1 MHLHFERSWSS
12 RTDCS
17 VLSLTWM
24 GKVPDELP
32 EEDGWRLNRVNY
44 YQDGWLASG
53 NARGIVGVTFTT
65 CHCRKTAEH
74 PQRTNYNLRGHRS
87 EVTLVKW
94 NEPYQKLASCDSS
107 GVIFVWIKYEGRWS
121 IELIND
127 RNTQVTDFA
136 WSHDGR
142 MALICYRD
150 GFVLVGSVAGQRYW
164 SSTLHLDRAAVLCGI
179 WTPDDH
185 QVLFGTSN
193 GQILVNDMHGEL
205 VAQVTLNEDAAI
217 VAMAWSCEK
226 FKMEEADDD
235 NRTAA
240 ASSGDASSVPPAQAP
255 ESKISVLAVCFSN
268 GAIHVMKNYDDIS
281 PTIINTGLK
290 DIKVEWSNSGEV
302 LAVAGVDSESTDG
315 DCRNRI
321 HFYTDAGLLRFVAAI
336 PYTQSPVTALTW
348 GHNDKRLFVAT
359 GSVIHIGWVTRRMAS
374 LQLLSRLTLHRA
386 LRDEAAVH
394 TLPLPRRL
402 RALVANLFG
411 QTVKCYL
418 PEAHQL
424 REFVSR
430 PHHVRLHCTM
440 VRHDTEDLVSGS
452 ATYTLF
458 LEYLGGLVPL
468 LKGKRASKLRPE
480 FVIFDPEQPA
490 GQAGNGRQG
499 SSYGRSSPG
508 LSADSGTMS
517 TNLRDATVAAALTS
531 DSDADEGCASSPGR
545 RRRAARNAAAADA
558 ALAGDGISLSSRGGC
573 GGAARRELLYTDE
586 LPERE
591 KIVAVTSNLWG
602 TKFKVLGLAR
612 WLPATLGTVTYRTSL
627 LHLQPRQMTLLIKEL
642 QGPQPPTTSASAA
655 ASSSSSSSSRS
666 LVLHNGTT
674 AAAAGSAAGSA
685 AQVVAGFSEDE
696 DDDMCDPVAS
706 EESAAPIAPMTPK
719 KRCGMGRSPGL
730 PDPETGVLPADGD
743 QAVACC
749 AGRGG
754 CGDEE
759 FLTLE
764 TTAETGVQHL
774 ALRQAGRRPQGTT
787 MSLHADALPGTSSSA
802 CQEEAASPSKK
813 PQAELRPESRPGLR
827 RGGGESAPHR
837 SGAGPGAAGVR
848 HLLDPVPRWADK
860 AAELKYID
868 DEQPDEGVVGDVA
881 SVLLLSH
888 HRNRSSI
895 GPPNADFLVGDP
907 RSRGCDARRLTL
919 RSGSPAPQQQQS
931 AHGVAQAS
939 SSSTGSRGCDDAAE
953 VARALLAE
961 KLQHR
966 HNEEPAC
973 VCEASQNSSPATARK
988 QRFVEENPFVC
999 TTTSA
1004 DCGGASLAIHAA
1016 GSSRGTAPGNSLSP
1030 QPALCSGASEDEGN
1044 RTTSRESTP
1053 SASPCRQPRRHR
1065 GSLPIPSAAG
1075 GGASTPGLGAVGA
1088 GDESGGSAPSS
1099 PALSRSIPSSP
1110 VSGRKSRQQQLR
1122 TLLYSPLL
1130 LRKVRGGRGQRSGAV
1145 LDSSDEEGGQ
1155 SGEEVLS
1162 DGFRDLESMQKAHIR
1177 KKLKKRHGKVHQQEM
1192 LPPSKPPPMYREF
1205 VLHNKAPLW
1214 NEVSQVYQLDFGGR
1228 VTQESAKNFQI
1239 EFKGNQVMQ
1248 FGRIDGNAYTL
1259 DFQYPF
1265 SALQAFSVA
1274 LANVTQR
1281 LK

>member
-1 MHLHFERSWSS
+1 MTDRDRSTCASPNSKGEVCGITEYNER
-12 RTDCS
+12 
-17 VLSLTWM
+17 
-24 GKVPDELP
+24 
-32 EEDGWRLNRVNY
+32 
-44 YQDGWLASG
+44 
-53 NARGIVGVTFTT
+53 
-65 CHCRKTAEH
+65 
-74 PQRTNYNLRGHRS
+74 

-235 NRTAA
+235 NSRTAA
-240 ASSGDASSVPPAQAP
+240 ASNGDASSVPPAQAS
-255 ESKISVLAVCFSN
+255 ESKLSVLAVCFSN

-302 LAVAGVDSESTDG
+302 LAVAGVASESTDG

-321 HFYTDAGLLRFVAAI
+321 HFYTDAGLLRFVASI

-394 TLPLPRRL
+394 TLPLPRRM

-490 GQAGNGRQG
+490 GQAGGVLQG
-499 SSYGRSSPG
+499 SSYGRNSPG
-508 LSADSGTMS
+508 ADLGTMS
-517 TNLRDATVAAALTS
+517 TTLRDASEYVASLLQQCRKQLALPLAS
-531 DSDADEGCASSPGR
+531 DSDADEGCTSSPGR

-558 ALAGDGISLSSRGGC
+558 ALAGDGISLASSRGGC
-573 GGAARRELLYTDE
+573 VGAARRELLYTDE

-642 QGPQPPTTSASAA
+642 QGPQPPAAS
-655 ASSSSSSSSRS
+655 SSSSSSSSRS

-674 AAAAGSAAGSA
+674 VTVAGSPVGTA
-685 AQVVAGFSEDE
+685 AQAGASFSEDE

-706 EESAAPIAPMTPK
+706 EETAAPIAPMTPK
-719 KRCGMGRSPGL
+719 KKCGMGRSPGL
-730 PDPETGVLPADGD
+730 PDPETGVLPGDGEQIRD
-743 QAVACC
+743 
-749 AGRGG
+749 G
-754 CGDEE
+754 
-759 FLTLE
+759 
-764 TTAETGVQHL
+764 
-774 ALRQAGRRPQGTT
+774 LRQWRLRQRGGTT
-787 MSLHADALPGTSSSA
+787 MSLPAADALPGTSSSA
-802 CQEEAASPSKK
+802 GQDEATSPSKR
-813 PQAELRPESRPGLR
+813 PQAEVRPESRPG
-827 RGGGESAPHR
+827 
-837 SGAGPGAAGVR
+837 SGAAPGTAGGVR

-907 RSRGCDARRLTL
+907 RSRACDARRLTL
-919 RSGSPAPQQQQS
+919 KIRARPCRSSRRN
-931 AHGVAQAS
+931 
-939 SSSTGSRGCDDAAE
+939 SSSTTRTEFRRRLPPAPPRGAAMTPPKWHE
-953 VARALLAE
+953 RSWP
-961 KLQHR
+961 KSCCTDTPR
-966 HNEEPAC
+966 SPPAC
-973 VCEASQNSSPATARK
+973 ARHRRAPRRRPARK
-988 QRFVEENPFVC
+988 QRFAEENPFVC
-999 TTTSA
+999 TTGSA
-1004 DCGGASLAIHAA
+1004 DCGGASLAVHAA
-1016 GSSRGTAPGNSLSP
+1016 GSSRGAAPGNSPSP
-1030 QPALCSGASEDEGN
+1030 QPTLCSGASEDEGN

-1065 GSLPIPSAAG
+1065 GSLPIPCAAG
-1075 GGASTPGLGAVGA
+1075 GGSSTPGLGAVGA
-1088 GDESGGSAPSS
+1088 GDESGGSAPPS

-1130 LRKVRGGRGQRSGAV
+1130 LRKVRGGRGQRGGAV

>member
-1 MHLHFERSWSS
+1 MERGGVSRADEAQRHVVVGDALITEGLSS
-12 RTDCS
+12 AFKYSRAFFPPTFAS
-17 VLSLTWM
+17 
-24 GKVPDELP
+24 
-32 EEDGWRLNRVNY
+32 Y
-44 YQDGWLASG
+44 YCD
-53 NARGIVGVTFTT
+53 
-65 CHCRKTAEH
+65 
-74 PQRTNYNLRGHRS
+74 P
-87 EVTLVKW
+87 VTLVKW

-185 QVLFGTSN
+185 QARDLLLLDVQLRDVLFCKERGLFVLFGTSN

-226 FKMEEADDD
+226 FKMEEADDE
-235 NRTAA
+235 NSRTAA
-240 ASSGDASSVPPAQAP
+240 ASNGDASSVPPAQAP
-255 ESKISVLAVCFSN
+255 ESKLSVLAVCFSN

-302 LAVAGVDSESTDG
+302 LAVAGVASESTDG

-321 HFYTDAGLLRFVAAI
+321 HFYTDAGLLRFVASI

-394 TLPLPRRL
+394 TLPLPRRM

-490 GQAGNGRQG
+490 GQAGGVLQG

-508 LSADSGTMS
+508 AESGTMS
-517 TNLRDATVAAALTS
+517 TTLRDATVGAALAS

-558 ALAGDGISLSSRGGC
+558 ALAGDGISLSSSRGGC
-573 GGAARRELLYTDE
+573 VGAARRELLYTDE

-642 QGPQPPTTSASAA
+642 QGPQPPAAS
-655 ASSSSSSSSRS
+655 SSSSSSSSRS

-674 AAAAGSAAGSA
+674 VTVAGSPVGTA
-685 AQVVAGFSEDE
+685 AQAGASFSEDE

-706 EESAAPIAPMTPK
+706 EETAAPIAPMTPK
-719 KRCGMGRSPGL
+719 KKCGMGRSPGL
-730 PDPETGVLPADGD
+730 PDPETGVLPGDGE
-743 QAVACC
+743 QAVTGC
-749 AGRGG
+749 ANGG

-759 FLTLE
+759 YLMLE
-764 TTAETGVQHL
+764 TTAAAGVQRL
-774 ALRQAGRRPQGTT
+774 TLRQAGHSRSQGTT
-787 MSLHADALPGTSSSA
+787 MSLPAADALPGTSSSA
-802 CQEEAASPSKK
+802 CQDEATSPSKR
-813 PQAELRPESRPGLR
+813 PQAELRPESRPG
-827 RGGGESAPHR
+827 
-837 SGAGPGAAGVR
+837 SGAAPGAAGVR

-919 RSGSPAPQQQQS
+919 RN
-931 AHGVAQAS
+931 
-939 SSSTGSRGCDDAAE
+939 T
-953 VARALLAE
+953 
-961 KLQHR
+961 
-966 HNEEPAC
+966 EEPAC
-973 VCEASQNSSPATARK
+973 VCEASQSSSPATARK
-988 QRFVEENPFVC
+988 QRFAEENPFVC

-1016 GSSRGTAPGNSLSP
+1016 GSSRGTAPGNSPSP
-1030 QPALCSGASEDEGN
+1030 QPTLCSGAPSEDEGN

-1065 GSLPIPSAAG
+1065 GSLPIP
-1075 GGASTPGLGAVGA
+1075 GADT
-1088 GDESGGSAPSS
+1088 GSSRN
-1099 PALSRSIPSSP
+1099 SRSIPSSP

>member
-226 FKMEEADDD
+226 FKMEEADDE
-235 NRTAA
+235 NSRTAA
-240 ASSGDASSVPPAQAP
+240 ASNGDASSVPPAQAP
-255 ESKISVLAVCFSN
+255 ESKLSVLAVCFSN

-302 LAVAGVDSESTDG
+302 LAVAGVASESTDG

-321 HFYTDAGLLRFVAAI
+321 HFYTDAGLLRFVASI

-394 TLPLPRRL
+394 TLPLPRRM

-490 GQAGNGRQG
+490 GQAGGVLQG

-508 LSADSGTMS
+508 AESGTMS
-517 TNLRDATVAAALTS
+517 TTLRDATVGAALAS

-558 ALAGDGISLSSRGGC
+558 ALAGDGISLSSSRGGC
-573 GGAARRELLYTDE
+573 VGAARRELLYTDE

-642 QGPQPPTTSASAA
+642 QGPQPPAAS
-655 ASSSSSSSSRS
+655 SSSSSSSSRS

-674 AAAAGSAAGSA
+674 VTVAGSPVGTA
-685 AQVVAGFSEDE
+685 AQAGASFSEDE

-706 EESAAPIAPMTPK
+706 EETAAPIAPMTPK
-719 KRCGMGRSPGL
+719 KKCGMGRSPGL
-730 PDPETGVLPADGD
+730 PDPETGVLPGDGE
-743 QAVACC
+743 QAVTGC
-749 AGRGG
+749 ANGG

-759 FLTLE
+759 YLMLE
-764 TTAETGVQHL
+764 TTAAAGVQRL
-774 ALRQAGRRPQGTT
+774 TLRQAGHSRSQGTT
-787 MSLHADALPGTSSSA
+787 MSLPAADALPGTSSSA
-802 CQEEAASPSKK
+802 CQDEATSPSKR
-813 PQAELRPESRPGLR
+813 PQAELGPESRPGLR
-827 RGGGESAPHR
+827 RGG
-837 SGAGPGAAGVR
+837 
-848 HLLDPVPRWADK
+848 
-860 AAELKYID
+860 
-868 DEQPDEGVVGDVA
+868 VA
-881 SVLLLSH
+881 S
-888 HRNRSSI
+888 
-895 GPPNADFLVGDP
+895 
-907 RSRGCDARRLTL
+907 RSR
-919 RSGSPAPQQQQS
+919 
-931 AHGVAQAS
+931 
-939 SSSTGSRGCDDAAE
+939 
-953 VARALLAE
+953 
-961 KLQHR
+961 
-966 HNEEPAC
+966 
-973 VCEASQNSSPATARK
+973 
-988 QRFVEENPFVC
+988 
-999 TTTSA
+999 
-1004 DCGGASLAIHAA
+1004 
-1016 GSSRGTAPGNSLSP
+1016 LSP
-1030 QPALCSGASEDEGN
+1030 ELSPEG
-1044 RTTSRESTP
+1044 E
-1053 SASPCRQPRRHR
+1053 
-1065 GSLPIPSAAG
+1065 
-1075 GGASTPGLGAVGA
+1075 
-1088 GDESGGSAPSS
+1088 
-1099 PALSRSIPSSP
+1099 
-1110 VSGRKSRQQQLR
+1110 
-1122 TLLYSPLL
+1122 
-1130 LRKVRGGRGQRSGAV
+1130 
-1145 LDSSDEEGGQ
+1145 
-1155 SGEEVLS
+1155 
-1162 DGFRDLESMQKAHIR
+1162 
-1177 KKLKKRHGKVHQQEM
+1177 
-1192 LPPSKPPPMYREF
+1192 
-1205 VLHNKAPLW
+1205 APL
-1214 NEVSQVYQLDFGGR
+1214 
-1228 VTQESAKNFQI
+1228 
-1239 EFKGNQVMQ
+1239 
-1248 FGRIDGNAYTL
+1248 
-1259 DFQYPF
+1259 
-1265 SALQAFSVA
+1265 
-1274 LANVTQR
+1274 
-1281 LK
+1281 

>member
-235 NRTAA
+235 NSRTAA
-240 ASSGDASSVPPAQAP
+240 ASNGDASSVPPAQAS
-255 ESKISVLAVCFSN
+255 ESKLSVLAVCFSN

-302 LAVAGVDSESTDG
+302 LAVAGVASESTDG

-321 HFYTDAGLLRFVAAI
+321 HFYTDAGLLRFVASI

-394 TLPLPRRL
+394 TLPLPRRM

-490 GQAGNGRQG
+490 GQAGGVLQG
-499 SSYGRSSPG
+499 SSYGRNSPG
-508 LSADSGTMS
+508 ADLGTMS
-517 TNLRDATVAAALTS
+517 TTLRDATVGVALAS
-531 DSDADEGCASSPGR
+531 DSDADEGCTSSPGR

-558 ALAGDGISLSSRGGC
+558 ALAGDGISLASSRGGC
-573 GGAARRELLYTDE
+573 VGAARRELLYTDE

-642 QGPQPPTTSASAA
+642 QGPQPPA
-655 ASSSSSSSSRS
+655 ASSSSSSYSSRS

-674 AAAAGSAAGSA
+674 VTVAGSPVGTA
-685 AQVVAGFSEDE
+685 AQAGASFSEDE

-706 EESAAPIAPMTPK
+706 EEIAAPIAPMTPK
-719 KRCGMGRSPGL
+719 KKCGMGRSPGL
-730 PDPETGVLPADGD
+730 PDPETGVLPGDGE
-743 QAVACC
+743 QFETGC
-749 AGRGG
+749 ANGG
-754 CGDEE
+754 CGNEE
-759 FLTLE
+759 YLMLE
-764 TTAETGVQHL
+764 TTAAAGVQRL
-774 ALRQAGRRPQGTT
+774 ALRQAGHSRSQGTT
-787 MSLHADALPGTSSSA
+787 MSLPAADALPGTSSSA
-802 CQEEAASPSKK
+802 GQDEATSPSKR
-813 PQAELRPESRPGLR
+813 PQAELRPESRPG
-827 RGGGESAPHR
+827 
-837 SGAGPGAAGVR
+837 SGAAPGTAGGVR

-907 RSRGCDARRLTL
+907 RSRACDARRLTL
-919 RSGSPAPQQQQS
+919 RSGSSMPQQQTQQQQHNT
-931 AHGVAQAS
+931 HGVPQAS
-939 SSSTGSRGCDDAAE
+939 SSCATSRSCDDAAE

-961 KLQHR
+961 KLLYR
-966 HNEEPAC
+966 HTEEPAC
-973 VCEASQNSSPATARK
+973 VCEASQSSSPATARK
-988 QRFVEENPFVC
+988 QRFAEENPFVC
-999 TTTSA
+999 TTGSA
-1004 DCGGASLAIHAA
+1004 DCGGASLAVHAA
-1016 GSSRGTAPGNSLSP
+1016 GSSRGAAPGNSPSP
-1030 QPALCSGASEDEGN
+1030 QPTLCSGASEDEGN

-1065 GSLPIPSAAG
+1065 GSLPIPCAAG
-1075 GGASTPGLGAVGA
+1075 GGSSTPGLGALGA
-1088 GDESGGSAPSS
+1088 GDESGGSAPPS

-1130 LRKVRGGRGQRSGAV
+1130 LRKVRGGRGQRSGSV

>member
-1 MHLHFERSWSS
+1 
-12 RTDCS
+12 
-17 VLSLTWM
+17 
-24 GKVPDELP
+24 
-32 EEDGWRLNRVNY
+32 
-44 YQDGWLASG
+44 
-53 NARGIVGVTFTT
+53 
-65 CHCRKTAEH
+65 
-74 PQRTNYNLRGHRS
+74 
-87 EVTLVKW
+87 
-94 NEPYQKLASCDSS
+94 
-107 GVIFVWIKYEGRWS
+107 
-121 IELIND
+121 
-127 RNTQVTDFA
+127 
-136 WSHDGR
+136 
-142 MALICYRD
+142 
-150 GFVLVGSVAGQRYW
+150 
-164 SSTLHLDRAAVLCGI
+164 
-179 WTPDDH
+179 
-185 QVLFGTSN
+185 
-193 GQILVNDMHGEL
+193 
-205 VAQVTLNEDAAI
+205 
-217 VAMAWSCEK
+217 MAWSCEK

-235 NRTAA
+235 NSRTAA
-240 ASSGDASSVPPAQAP
+240 ASNGDASSVPPAQAP
-255 ESKISVLAVCFSN
+255 ESKLSVLAVCFSN

-302 LAVAGVDSESTDG
+302 LAVAGVASESTDG

-394 TLPLPRRL
+394 TLPLPRRM

-490 GQAGNGRQG
+490 GQAGGVLQG
-499 SSYGRSSPG
+499 SPYGRSSPG
-508 LSADSGTMS
+508 AESGTMS
-517 TNLRDATVAAALTS
+517 TTLRDATVGAALAS

-545 RRRAARNAAAADA
+545 RRRAARSSAAADA
-558 ALAGDGISLSSRGGC
+558 ALAGDGISLSSSRGGC
-573 GGAARRELLYTDE
+573 VGAARRELLYTDE

-642 QGPQPPTTSASAA
+642 QGPQPPAAS
-655 ASSSSSSSSRS
+655 SSSSSSSSRS

-674 AAAAGSAAGSA
+674 VTVAGSPVGTAAQAGSS
-685 AQVVAGFSEDE
+685 FSEDE

-706 EESAAPIAPMTPK
+706 EETAAPIAPMTPK
-719 KRCGMGRSPGL
+719 KKCGMGPSPGL
-730 PDPETGVLPADGD
+730 PDPETGVLPGDGE
-743 QAVACC
+743 QAVTGC
-749 AGRGG
+749 ANGG

-759 FLTLE
+759 YLMLE
-764 TTAETGVQHL
+764 TTAAAGVQRL
-774 ALRQAGRRPQGTT
+774 TLRQAGHSRSQGTT
-787 MSLHADALPGTSSSA
+787 MSLPAADALPGTSSSA
-802 CQEEAASPSKK
+802 CQDEATSPSKR
-813 PQAELRPESRPGLR
+813 PQAELRPGVEARVSTATGRYRGYGAVAWRRAAGCPPSCPRKAKRPCRGSRPPTGPAL
-827 RGGGESAPHR
+827 P
-837 SGAGPGAAGVR
+837 PGAAGVR

-895 GPPNADFLVGDP
+895 GPPNADFLGRRPAKP
-907 RSRGCDARRLTL
+907 RLRRP
-919 RSGSPAPQQQQS
+919 PA
-931 AHGVAQAS
+931 HAQIGLAS
-939 SSSTGSRGCDDAAE
+939 SSCATSRSCDDAAE

-961 KLQHR
+961 KLHHR
-966 HNEEPAC
+966 NTEEPAC
-973 VCEASQNSSPATARK
+973 VCEASQSSSPATARK
-988 QRFVEENPFVC
+988 QRFAEENPFVC

-1016 GSSRGTAPGNSLSP
+1016 GSSRGTAPGNSPSP
-1030 QPALCSGASEDEGN
+1030 QPTLCS
-1044 RTTSRESTP
+1044 
-1053 SASPCRQPRRHR
+1053 
-1065 GSLPIPSAAG
+1065 AG

>member
-1 MHLHFERSWSS
+1 M
-12 RTDCS
+12 RTGFR
-17 VLSLTWM
+17 W
-24 GKVPDELP
+24 GRP
-32 EEDGWRLNRVNY
+32 
-44 YQDGWLASG
+44 
-53 NARGIVGVTFTT
+53 NARYRHAILNDF
-65 CHCRKTAEH
+65 R
-74 PQRTNYNLRGHRS
+74 
-87 EVTLVKW
+87 VTLVKW

-205 VAQVTLNEDAAI
+205 VVQVTLSEGAAI

-235 NRTAA
+235 RTAA
-240 ASSGDASSVPPAQAP
+240 TGDGSVPNNATQ
-255 ESKISVLAVCFSN
+255 
-268 GAIHVMKNYDDIS
+268 
-281 PTIINTGLK
+281 

-302 LAVAGVDSESTDG
+302 LAVAGITSESTEG

-321 HFYTDAGLLRFVAAI
+321 HFYTDAGMLRFVASI

-430 PHHVRLHCTM
+430 PHSVRLHCTM

-480 FVIFDPEQPA
+480 FVIYDPQQPA
-490 GQAGNGRQG
+490 AAGQKKGEGGGRQTP
-499 SSYGRSSPG
+499 SSPLLSG
-508 LSADSGTMS
+508 PGARLALDAGSTTAAGAAASSLIRDAALSAA
-517 TNLRDATVAAALTS
+517 LAAS

-545 RRRAARNAAAADA
+545 RRRAARNAAAADT
-558 ALAGDGISLSSRGGC
+558 ALVVDGISLSSAQGC
-573 GGAARRELLYTDE
+573 GVAASVGRRELLYTDE

-612 WLPATLGTVTYRTSL
+612 WLPASLGSVTYRTSL

-642 QGPQPPTTSASAA
+642 QGPQPPSSSSSSSA
-655 ASSSSSSSSRS
+655 ASSSSSRTPNAGGSAA

-674 AAAAGSAAGSA
+674 TGLAGSPAGST
-685 AQVVAGFSEDE
+685 AGQGATVFSEDE
-696 DDDMCDPVAS
+696 DDDMCDPMAS
-706 EESAAPIAPMTPK
+706 DEAAAPIAPMTPK

-730 PDPETGVLPADGD
+730 PDPETGVLAGD
-743 QAVACC
+743 RDSTGVPGCP
-749 AGRGG
+749 GGG
-754 CGDEE
+754 CGGEE
-759 FLTLE
+759 YLMLE
-764 TTAETGVQHL
+764 TTAETGAQRL
-774 ALRQAGRRPQGTT
+774 TLRQSGLSRPHGTF
-787 MSLHADALPGTSSSA
+787 MSLTADALPCTSA
-802 CQEEAASPSKK
+802 CQPKEEEATSPSKR
-813 PQAELRPESRPGLR
+813 PQAELRHESKPGT
-827 RGGGESAPHR
+827 
-837 SGAGPGAAGVR
+837 GAATSAGAAAAVR

-860 AAELKYID
+860 AAELKFID

-895 GPPNADFLVGDP
+895 GPPNADFLSLPASAMRPTTV
-907 RSRGCDARRLTL
+907 L
-919 RSGSPAPQQQQS
+919 RPQ
-931 AHGVAQAS
+931 HES
-939 SSSTGSRGCDDAAE
+939 SSSQKRTLSCAPPEGGAPPRDAWLTAPQGPLHPQGEDSSSKGSVAA
-953 VARALLAE
+953 
-961 KLQHR
+961 
-966 HNEEPAC
+966 
-973 VCEASQNSSPATARK
+973 SPP
-988 QRFVEENPFVC
+988 Q
-999 TTTSA
+999 TTT
-1004 DCGGASLAIHAA
+1004 CLN
-1016 GSSRGTAPGNSLSP
+1016 GSS
-1030 QPALCSGASEDEGN
+1030 CCSEDEGN

-1053 SASPCRQPRRHR
+1053 SASPCRLPRRHR
-1065 GSLPIPSAAG
+1065 GSLPIPGGSASSAAG
-1075 GGASTPGLGAVGA
+1075 GSF
-1088 GDESGGSAPSS
+1088 GDDSSGSAPPS

-1110 VSGRKSRQQQLR
+1110 VTGRKSRQQQLR

-1130 LRKVRGGRGQRSGAV
+1130 LRRVRGGGGGGNHRQTRG

-1162 DGFRDLESMQKAHIR
+1162 DGFRDLESMQKAYIR